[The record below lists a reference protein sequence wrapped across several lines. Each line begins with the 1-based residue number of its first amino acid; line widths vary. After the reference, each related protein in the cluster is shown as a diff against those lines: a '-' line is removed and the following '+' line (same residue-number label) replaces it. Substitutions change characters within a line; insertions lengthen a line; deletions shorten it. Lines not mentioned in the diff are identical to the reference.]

1 MGGSCVA
8 WRQVT
13 CPCSGKSTI
22 CFVHSSHLNLVS
34 AIGVSIPDT
43 QLTHSI
49 LFQVCDSNQ
58 GNQDQIVYDVHQVGL
73 LVQSYRCRLFYTHH
87 ICQYVWERPLNV
99 LECHKNVK
107 KYVDEYGGEQLI
119 GSYILVNTE
128 DDSLFVIRH
137 SVWKNEDDKIL
148 DITPFDDNRPFNIFI
163 DVDIMMK
170 EMCYI

>member
-1 MGGSCVA
+1 MIKYRFPKKNDKALLSFLHDHD
-8 WRQVT
+8 R
-13 CPCSGKSTI
+13 TI
-22 CFVHSSHLNLVS
+22 DDVKKLEIVS
-34 AIGVSIPDT
+34 KPNT
-43 QLTHSI
+43 
-49 LFQVCDSNQ
+49 
-58 GNQDQIVYDVHQVGL
+58 
-73 LVQSYRCRLFYTHH
+73 
-87 ICQYVWERPLNV
+87 EE